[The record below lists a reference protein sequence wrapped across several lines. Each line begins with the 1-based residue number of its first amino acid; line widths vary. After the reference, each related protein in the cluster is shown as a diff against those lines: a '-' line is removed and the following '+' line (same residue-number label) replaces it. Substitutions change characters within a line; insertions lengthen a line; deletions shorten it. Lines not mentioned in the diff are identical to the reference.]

1 MGSIRKKILICAT
14 VVSMTIAFVAVKNT
28 LFTEAENMQFKKGN
42 LTVTVPKQLVIA
54 DVDTYLNIRFQ
65 PNINSAVIGK
75 LKKGDAVK
83 KTDSV
88 GDWTKIDVN
97 GQEGYVYSKYL
108 LSGNAAKKYI
118 KKNFKNYE
126 FNAMQVT
133 DAFSPVYSEKKA
145 AIENTACYT
154 MTGVMKKN
162 AKVYFTKSTKKIIV
176 NEYNLVEKTAVA
188 VSGLRLRKQPNVD
201 SDIKT
206 VLSKGTIV
214 KRISKTDKKWIKV
227 QVDGKK
233 GYVYGEYLSTILVK
247 ENKSNIKEK
256 LNKDDIVEVVNVEK
270 NWVTL
275 KRDGVCCYVRRNT
288 CDVKASNLEHEGEN
302 KVSGFME
309 NNVTCLVN
317 HVGKEVTL
325 VGLTDGTEGYIQS
338 SLIEANVTVTNIELD
353 QELIEKEK
361 KKIEEAKAIVTL
373 NTSAENVSQMRKELV
388 DYALTFVGNPYV
400 WGGTSLTNGA
410 DCSGFTQQIFKKY
423 GVTLNRCSYQQA
435 ENGTEISFE
444 QLRAGD
450 LLFYFDEELQ
460 RIGHVAIYMGDGKI
474 VHAKSKADG
483 ITTGSWN
490 YRTPYKAVNVIGD

>member
-65 PNINSAVIGK
+65 PSVNSAVIGK

-108 LSGNAAKKYI
+108 LSGNATKKYI
-118 KKNFKNYE
+118 KKNFKNYDIS
-126 FNAMQVT
+126 AIQVM
-133 DAFSPVYSEKKA
+133 DAFSPIYSDKKA
-145 AIENTACYT
+145 AIDNTACYT
-154 MTGVMKKN
+154 MTGAMKKN
-162 AKVYFTKSTKKIIV
+162 AKVYFTKSTKKTIA
-176 NEYNLVEKTAVA
+176 NEYDLVEETAVS
-188 VSGLRLRKQPNVD
+188 VSGLRLRKQPNLD

-206 VLSKGTIV
+206 VLAKGTIV
-214 KRISKTDKKWIKV
+214 KRISQTNHKWVKV
-227 QVDGKK
+227 QVGGKK
-233 GYVYGEYLSTILVK
+233 GYVYGEYLSNILVK
-247 ENKSNIKEK
+247 VNKSNIKEQ
-256 LNKDDIVEVVNVEK
+256 LYKDDIVEVVNVEK
-270 NWVTL
+270 NWITV
-275 KRDGVCCYVRRNT
+275 KRDGVSCFVKRKT
-288 CDVKASNLEHEGEN
+288 CDVKASNLETEEQT

-317 HVGKEVTL
+317 RVGKEVTL
-325 VGLTDGTEGYIQS
+325 VDLTDGTKGYIQS
-338 SLIEANVTVTNIELD
+338 SLIEANVVSSNIELD
-353 QELIEKEK
+353 QAIIAKEK
-361 KKIEEAKAIVTL
+361 KKMEEAKAKVTL
-373 NTSAENVSQMRKELV
+373 NTSNENVSQLRKELV

-400 WGGTSLTNGA
+400 WGGTSLTKGA

-423 GVTLNRCSYQQA
+423 GVTLDRCSYQQA

-450 LLFYFDEELQ
+450 LLFYFDKELQ